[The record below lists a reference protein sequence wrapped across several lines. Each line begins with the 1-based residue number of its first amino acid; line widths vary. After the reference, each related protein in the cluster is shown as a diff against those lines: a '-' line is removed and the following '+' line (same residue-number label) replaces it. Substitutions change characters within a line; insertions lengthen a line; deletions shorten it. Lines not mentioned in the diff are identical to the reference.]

1 MEMKTAEDLL
11 TARALR
17 ARSRASIELS
27 KKRKNVYGQATQG
40 AEFFVIFLAIHL
52 CCVYLC
58 DSVRCEIVKRNF
70 QNYPYGNNAFTA
82 DGQQRLSR
90 HLTHA
95 HSPDSGIHEAMDSY
109 FAFVWVRG
117 NPMHCIQ
124 HHAQA
129 CQM

>member
-27 KKRKNVYGQATQG
+27 KKRENVYGQATQG

-58 DSVRCEIVKRNF
+58 DSVRCEIDKEISRIILMVIMHLLLTD
-70 QNYPYGNNAFTA
+70 NNDLAGT
-82 DGQQRLSR
+82 
-90 HLTHA
+90 
-95 HSPDSGIHEAMDSY
+95 
-109 FAFVWVRG
+109 
-117 NPMHCIQ
+117 
-124 HHAQA
+124 
-129 CQM
+129 